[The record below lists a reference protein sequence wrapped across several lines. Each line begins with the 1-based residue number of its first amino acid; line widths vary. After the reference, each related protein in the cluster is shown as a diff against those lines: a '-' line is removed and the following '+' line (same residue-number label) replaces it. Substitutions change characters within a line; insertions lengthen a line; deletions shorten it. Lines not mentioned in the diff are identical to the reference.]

1 MLAAAGSDKR
11 VKIELNETNAKGY
24 DDDALDLLK
33 AFAVDKG
40 PDIFVLAHEW
50 TGAFAEAGYAL
61 NLEDH
66 IAKNPELYGD
76 IIVPLWQAVSYKGA
90 RYGVPQDSEVRMYF
104 LNNDK
109 LRKLGKTD
117 KEIAALPAKVD
128 AGEFTAYDL
137 CDLAGQAVQ
146 KGVVKYGILHRPN
159 AGPDFQMLMEGFGLV
174 PYDKAGGEAAGV
186 EGRAARIST
195 PGSSTA
201 STRRHCPPTNTSMSW
216 DAIEQASFARRRGA
230 RVLPRRMARNRS
242 DEGVQPQ
249 GQGRLLP
256 QDHLDQ
262 RAGWQEGR
270 QADQPVAPD
279 RLCGVR
285 QVEEQGAGRAT
296 SSRSRASRFP
306 TCDTRCRPTTRRST
320 TASRRC
326 PKSIEKGW
334 ALVAATPM
342 LKYASFMPNHPKIGQ
357 YNAIVFKGIQ
367 GVETGRLTA
376 QAATDFVVDE
386 LSNEL
391 GKDVVI
397 RELKRPV
404 GCASRRGRRMPP
416 LRSGQ
421 EIAMPDFARAQL
433 RRQRANFALFL
444 GPALILLLRVLRR
457 AGHHRPGAGV
467 HRHGP
472 HAGGH
477 ASSRSRISSAWQRAI
492 RACSAALGITAIFVV
507 TTLGHLQRHVRPAA
521 GVGHHRS
528 AAAASAR
535 SFARCGCCR
544 G

>member
-1 MLAAAGSDKR
+1 MNGKQALSAMVASALFCAIVASAAAEDVVIKVWSRADRSGPLRAGNLVTAGDTLNKILAAAGTDKR

-90 RYGVPQDSEVRMYF
+90 RYGVPQDSEVRMFF

-159 AGPDFQMLMEGFGLV
+159 AGPDFQMMMESFGLE
-174 PYDKAGGEAAGV
+174 PYDKAAAKLQ
-186 EGRAARIST
+186 ASK
-195 PGSSTA
+195 TA
-201 STRRHCPPTNTSMSW
+201 LKDFFTWVKYCTDKKAFSATNTAMSW
-216 DAIEQASFARRRGA
+216 DAIEQASFAGEEA
-230 RVLPRRMARNRS
+230 LVFFHGVWRVT
-242 DEGVQPQ
+242 
-249 GQGRLLP
+249 
-256 QDHLDQ
+256 DQ
-262 RAGWQEGR
+262 MKAWNLKGKEDYQRKITWLNAPAGKKGGKPSNLSHPI
-270 QADQPVAPD
+270 AYAVSAKSKNKDLAAYIVALASQPVPNMRHAVSTNHTPINY
-279 RLCGVR
+279 G
-285 QVEEQGAGRAT
+285 EQSMPEVA
-296 SSRSRASRFP
+296 
-306 TCDTRCRPTTRRST
+306 D
-320 TASRRC
+320 
-326 PKSIEKGW
+326 KGW

-357 YNAIVFKGIQ
+357 YNAIIFKGIQ

-376 QAATDFVVDE
+376 QAAADFVSGE
-386 LSNEL
+386 LGNEL

-397 RELKRPV
+397 R
-404 GCASRRGRRMPP
+404 
-416 LRSGQ
+416 
-421 EIAMPDFARAQL
+421 
-433 RRQRANFALFL
+433 N
-444 GPALILLLRVLRR
+444 
-457 AGHHRPGAGV
+457 
-467 HRHGP
+467 
-472 HAGGH
+472 
-477 ASSRSRISSAWQRAI
+477 
-492 RACSAALGITAIFVV
+492 
-507 TTLGHLQRHVRPAA
+507 
-521 GVGHHRS
+521 
-528 AAAASAR
+528 
-535 SFARCGCCR
+535 
-544 G
+544 